1 MPEAVIVTA
10 LRTPIGTA
18 MKGTLRDTD
27 AYQLADHIVGATA
40 AELDGSVDRAD
51 IDDLILGEGL
61 YGGGVVARHAAIT
74 AGPTGDGSV
83 DRADIDDLILG
94 EGLYGGGVVARH
106 AAITAGLTGV
116 PGLAANRHCAAGLAA
131 VQAAAGSIR
140 AGMDRL
146 VIAGGVNSASTS
158 PRFTRRAGEEM
169 VPWFPPT
176 HPDRPDAP
184 NMDMSITVGW
194 NAAVEAG
201 VTREEMDAWALRSHR
216 NAIAAIDEGR
226 FKEEIVPIQTPHGL
240 FDTDEHPRRDT
251 TMEKL
256 AGLKPLHPEIEG
268 FSITAGNAC
277 GGNDAA
283 AALAIASDALGLPA
297 LGTVRSW
304 ASVGVDPART
314 GLAPVE
320 AIPKA
325 LARAGLSLD
334 QVDLFEINEAFAAMC
349 VATIKLLD
357 IDPDRV
363 NVSGSGCSLGHPV
376 AATGARMLVT
386 LTHEL
391 RRRGGGIG
399 VAAMC
404 AGGGMGS
411 ATVIEVPAP

>member
-1 MPEAVIVTA
+1 MPEAVIVSA

-27 AYQLADHIVGATA
+27 AYQLAEHVVGNA
-40 AELDGSVDRAD
+40 AVDLDAND
-51 IDDLILGEGL
+51 IDD
-61 YGGGVVARHAAIT
+61 V
-74 AGPTGDGSV
+74 
-83 DRADIDDLILG
+83 ILG

-106 AAITAGLTGV
+106 AAITAGLTSV
-116 PGLAANRHCAAGLAA
+116 PGLAANRHCAAGQAA
-131 VQAAAGSIR
+131 VQIAAGSIR

-158 PRFTRRAGEEM
+158 PRFTRRAGSQKDSET
-169 VPWFPPT
+169 VDWFPPT

-194 NAAVEAG
+194 NAAVKAG
-201 VTREEMDAWALRSHR
+201 VSRQEMDEWALGSHR
-216 NAIAAIDEGR
+216 KAIQAIDEGR
-226 FKEEIVPIQTPHGL
+226 FKEEIVPIETPHGL
-240 FDTDEHPRRDT
+240 FDVDEHPRRDT
-251 TMEKL
+251 SIEKL
-256 AGLKPLHPEIEG
+256 AALKPLHPEIEG

-277 GGNDAA
+277 GANDGAA
-283 AALAIASDALGLPA
+283 VLAVASDRLGLPA
-297 LGTVRSW
+297 LATVRSW
-304 ASVGVDPART
+304 ASVGVDPAST
-314 GLAPVE
+314 GLAPVD

-325 LARAGLSLD
+325 LKRGGLSLSD
-334 QVDLFEINEAFAAMC
+334 VDLFEINEAFAAMC

-357 IDPDRV
+357 IDPVLV

-386 LTHEL
+386 LVHEL

>member
-1 MPEAVIVTA
+1 MPEAVIVSA

-27 AYQLADHIVGATA
+27 AYQLAEHVVGNA
-40 AELDGSVDRAD
+40 AADLDAGA
-51 IDDLILGEGL
+51 IDD
-61 YGGGVVARHAAIT
+61 VA
-74 AGPTGDGSV
+74 
-83 DRADIDDLILG
+83 LG

-106 AAITAGLTGV
+106 AAITAGLTSV
-116 PGLAANRHCAAGLAA
+116 PGLALNRHCAAGQAA
-131 VQAAAGSIR
+131 VQSAAASIR
-140 AGMDRL
+140 AGMDQL

-158 PRFTRRAGEEM
+158 PRFKRRVGSQKDSEM
-169 VPWFPPT
+169 VDWFPPT

-194 NAAVEAG
+194 NAAVKAG
-201 VTREEMDAWALRSHR
+201 VSREEMDEWALGSHR
-216 NAIAAIDEGR
+216 KAIQAIDEGR
-226 FKEEIVPIQTPHGL
+226 FKEEIVPIETPHGL
-240 FDTDEHPRRDT
+240 FEIDEHPRRDT
-251 TMEKL
+251 TIEKL
-256 AGLKPLHPEIEG
+256 ASLKPLHPEIEG

-277 GGNDAA
+277 GANDGAA
-283 AALAIASDALGLPA
+283 VLAVASDRLGLPA
-297 LGTVRSW
+297 LATVRAW
-304 ASVGVDPART
+304 ASVGVDPAST

-325 LARAGLSLD
+325 LGRARLSLSD
-334 QVDLFEINEAFAAMC
+334 VDLFEINEAFASMC

-357 IDPDRV
+357 IDPDIV

-386 LTHEL
+386 LVHEL

-411 ATVIEVPAP
+411 ATVIEVDGAALAATSGTAP